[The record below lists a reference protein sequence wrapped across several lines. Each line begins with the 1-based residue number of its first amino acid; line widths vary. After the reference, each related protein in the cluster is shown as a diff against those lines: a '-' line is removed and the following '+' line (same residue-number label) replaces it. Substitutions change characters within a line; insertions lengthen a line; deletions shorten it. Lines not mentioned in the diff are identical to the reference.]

1 MNNAIFNAGDI
12 LETIRMIQDECLD
25 IRTTTMG
32 ISLLDCIDSDIHKAC
47 DKVYDKIT
55 RRAEKLVSTGET
67 IEKEYGIPI
76 INKRI
81 AVTPIA
87 MLAAACP
94 NESPVLFA
102 KTLQRAAETCGVN
115 FIGGYSALVH
125 KGFSAGDIA
134 LIRSIPEA
142 LDVTTRL
149 CSSVNVGSTKSGI
162 NMDAV
167 KMMGEIILES
177 AKLTADRQCVGPS
190 KLVACDY
197 VGIVSANKEAD
208 KMKKAGFTTTKSEF
222 VNAPIINELPL
233 TLECEL
239 VKVIDGS
246 KYLAEIKNVSADEK
260 YLGDDG
266 EIDLSKFTPITY
278 DPVHHGYYRLGERVG
293 NAFKDGA
300 KLK

>member
-1 MNNAIFNAGDI
+1 MNSTMFNAGDI

-32 ISLLDCIDSDIHKAC
+32 ISLLDCIDPDINKAC

-55 RRAEKLVSTGET
+55 RKAEKLVETGEK

-94 NESPVLFA
+94 KENPVKFA
-102 KTLQRAAETCGVN
+102 MALQRAAETCGVN
-115 FIGGYSALVH
+115 FVGGYSALVH
-125 KGFSAGDIA
+125 KGFSAGDLE

-149 CSSVNVGSTKSGI
+149 CSSVNVGSTRSGI

-167 KMMGEIILES
+167 RLMGEIVLE
-177 AKLTADRQCVGPS
+177 
-190 KLVACDY
+190 
-197 VGIVSANKEAD
+197 
-208 KMKKAGFTTTKSEF
+208 
-222 VNAPIINELPL
+222 
-233 TLECEL
+233 
-239 VKVIDGS
+239 
-246 KYLAEIKNVSADEK
+246 
-260 YLGDDG
+260 
-266 EIDLSKFTPITY
+266 
-278 DPVHHGYYRLGERVG
+278 
-293 NAFKDGA
+293 
-300 KLK
+300 